1 MAFFEAIALPRFV
14 TGPRDFLPL
23 RRLISG
29 LAIINLSQSFSAAI
43 LADLILDKVGGIF
56 ADVANFAN
64 LV

>member
-14 TGPRDFLPL
+14 TGSRDFLPL

-29 LAIINLSQSFSAAI
+29 VATINLSQSFFAI